1 MPTFKYQAMHAETA
15 RTQQGLIEAETARL
29 ARVQLREQGWLVS
42 EIQELRGKQHANA
55 FVRRNRLSR
64 VTLTLLTRQFATL
77 LEAGLPVEQVL
88 LILIDQAE
96 EQAAQELFAAVRGEV
111 LAGNALHTA
120 LAQHPQVFDALYL
133 ALVHA
138 GEATGRLA
146 QVFIRLADY
155 IEDSQALRAKII
167 AALIYPCV
175 LMGVGSLVVMG
186 LMTFVVPQI
195 AQVFVKSKQAL
206 PLLTLITLTLSQWI
220 RQYFWGIAI
229 IAVLLPITWRQVL
242 RQPALLYWLHGQQ
255 LRLPLLGQLTRT
267 ANSARFASTLAIL
280 AGSGVPLLTA
290 LHAAAEVVHNL
301 PMRAAVQVAS
311 KQVREGASL
320 SLALKSQAI
329 FPPVLVHLIATGER
343 TGQLESMLER
353 AAKQQSNELS
363 GRLSRLT
370 SLLEPL
376 LILSMALVVLLIVLS
391 VLLPIMQMNQL
402 LKV

>member
-1 MPTFKYQAMHAETA
+1 MPTFKYQAMHADTA

-42 EIQELRGKQHANA
+42 EIQELRGKQQANA
-55 FVRRNRLSR
+55 FVRRSR
-64 VTLTLLTRQFATL
+64 ISRATLTLLTRQFATL

-88 LILIDQAE
+88 FILIDQAE
-96 EQAAQELFAAVRGEV
+96 EHTTRELLAAVRGEV

-133 ALVHA
+133 ALVGA

-155 IEDSQALRAKII
+155 IEDSQALRAKIT

-175 LMGVGSLVVMG
+175 LMGVGGLVVMG

-206 PLLTLITLTLSQWI
+206 PLLTLITLTLSQII
-220 RQYFWGIAI
+220 RQYFWAFALLG
-229 IAVLLPITWRQVL
+229 VVLPIAWRQAL
-242 RQPALLYWLHGQQ
+242 RQPALLYWLHRQQ
-255 LRLPLLGQLTRT
+255 LRLPLFGQLTRS

-290 LHAAAEVVHNL
+290 LQAAAEVVRSL
-301 PMRAAVQVAS
+301 PMRTAVQVAS
-311 KQVREGASL
+311 KEVREGSSL
-320 SLALKSQAI
+320 SLALKAQAI

-353 AAKQQSNELS
+353 AAQQQSNELS

-370 SLLEPL
+370 SLLEPV